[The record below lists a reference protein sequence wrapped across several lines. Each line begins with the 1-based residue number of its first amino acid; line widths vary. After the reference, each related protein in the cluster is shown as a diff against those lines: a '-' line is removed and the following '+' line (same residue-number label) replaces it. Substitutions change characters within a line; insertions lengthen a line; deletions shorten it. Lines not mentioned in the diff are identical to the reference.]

1 MHYILLIA
9 MKTMHRAVQKEWR
22 KENEKSERKGRQ
34 AAEVKEQWSRSHKM
48 QNVIQ
53 SKSDLGLAVQ
63 AKATAPLAVP
73 RCALQFAR
81 DAFYGHRN

>member
-22 KENEKSERKGRQ
+22 KEKKREREEERERE
-34 AAEVKEQWSRSHKM
+34 EVKEQWSRSHKM

-53 SKSDLGLAVQ
+53 SKSD
-63 AKATAPLAVP
+63 
-73 RCALQFAR
+73 
-81 DAFYGHRN
+81 